1 MGGYIPRCS
10 RREFDCCLSDRSE
23 TGVRQEVMGYDLII
37 KNGMVVDG
45 SGRARYRDDLGIKD
59 GKVVKIGRFNGER
72 SDAVIDAEGHVVAPG
87 FVDGHTHMDAQVFW
101 DELGSCSCY
110 HGVTTTVM
118 GNCGFTLAPCRESEA
133 DLVFRNLERA
143 EDISR
148 GAMLEGIN
156 WQWETYPEYM
166 DAVDKVPKGINY
178 AGYIGH
184 SALRTYVMGE
194 RAFEQDP
201 TDDDMRAMKNAV
213 QEAIHAGAIG
223 FSTSRSPSHMT
234 SDNRIVAS
242 RVAPDEEVCEIVR
255 AMGETG
261 AGIFQ
266 LAMKRGETDA
276 MLDFYQS
283 LADLS
288 KETGRPVT
296 FGSLSRKERPGQW
309 KQFYDLIE
317 KENLK
322 GARIFTQVH
331 SREINS
337 LLSFE
342 TSTPFDHR
350 EVWCDFRKLPL
361 EAQISK
367 LRSDAVLRR
376 RLIEIADQPYSGPA
390 AYGAEPRP
398 PEWESF
404 YVMDQI
410 PRPHRSVGEIAR
422 ERGATPAEAMIDI
435 SLEHDLKVFFRQ
447 PFANENQ
454 DDALALMKHPRS
466 NVTFSDSG
474 AHVSQIMDSS
484 LQTHLLSH
492 WVRQE
497 QAFTLEEAVRL
508 ITYDTATSWGF
519 HDRGLL
525 REGMVAD
532 IAVFDPET
540 IEPRMPEVVHDLP
553 SGAKRLKQFASG
565 MLATIVAGQVV
576 LKENEH
582 TGALPGQLLR
592 GPLYSQ

>member
-1 MGGYIPRCS
+1 
-10 RREFDCCLSDRSE
+10 
-23 TGVRQEVMGYDLII
+23 MGYDLII

-59 GKVVKIGRFNGER
+59 GKVVKIGRFNGENA
-72 SDAVIDAEGHVVAPG
+72 DEVIDAEGHVVTPG

-101 DELGSCSCY
+101 DQLGSCSCY

-143 EDISR
+143 EDINR

-156 WQWETYPEYM
+156 WEWETYPEYM
-166 DAVDKVPKGINY
+166 DAVDKVAKGINY

-201 TDDDMRAMKNAV
+201 TDDDMRAMKDAV

-404 YVMDQI
+404 YVMDKI

-532 IAVFDPET
+532 IAIFDPET

>member
-1 MGGYIPRCS
+1 MGIYPDVQGVNLN
-10 RREFDCCLSDRSE
+10 CCLSDRSE
-23 TGVRQEVMGYDLII
+23 TGVREEVMGYDLII

-194 RAFEQDP
+194 RAFEQDQ

-242 RVAPDEEVCEIVR
+242 RVAPDEEVSDLVR

-266 LAMKRGETDA
+266 LAMKRGETEA

-288 KETGRPVT
+288 KEAGRPVT
-296 FGSLSRKERPGQW
+296 FGSLSR
-309 KQFYDLIE
+309 
-317 KENLK
+317 
-322 GARIFTQVH
+322 
-331 SREINS
+331 
-337 LLSFE
+337 
-342 TSTPFDHR
+342 
-350 EVWCDFRKLPL
+350 
-361 EAQISK
+361 
-367 LRSDAVLRR
+367 
-376 RLIEIADQPYSGPA
+376 
-390 AYGAEPRP
+390 
-398 PEWESF
+398 
-404 YVMDQI
+404 
-410 PRPHRSVGEIAR
+410 
-422 ERGATPAEAMIDI
+422 
-435 SLEHDLKVFFRQ
+435 
-447 PFANENQ
+447 
-454 DDALALMKHPRS
+454 
-466 NVTFSDSG
+466 
-474 AHVSQIMDSS
+474 
-484 LQTHLLSH
+484 
-492 WVRQE
+492 
-497 QAFTLEEAVRL
+497 
-508 ITYDTATSWGF
+508 
-519 HDRGLL
+519 
-525 REGMVAD
+525 
-532 IAVFDPET
+532 
-540 IEPRMPEVVHDLP
+540 
-553 SGAKRLKQFASG
+553 
-565 MLATIVAGQVV
+565 
-576 LKENEH
+576 
-582 TGALPGQLLR
+582 
-592 GPLYSQ
+592 